1 MFYYRKLERPADVR
15 VIWSLENLF
24 FGRKNSDRRWL
35 KLLFQIDLLNKLNWK
50 LLRGSNFLESLKVK
64 L

>member
-24 FGRKNSDRRWL
+24 SGRKNSDRKWL

-50 LLRGSNFLESLKVK
+50 LLRESNF
-64 L
+64 